1 MRVIHFYN
9 FIINNLKCLLN
20 NEKKLQTNK
29 KKLKKLNI
37 RFIDVHAEIFEKEKN
52 SLILFPFE
60 LNGHYNKKGYNKI
73 AELIY
78 KSTSNSSF

>member
-1 MRVIHFYN
+1 M
-9 FIINNLKCLLN
+9 
-20 NEKKLQTNK
+20 KKNYKQIK

-78 KSTSNSSF
+78 KSTANSSF